1 MSERGRE
8 VLFEKVHKGCSLGT
22 ENILHL
28 DLDSVYTI
36 VFICKNLS
44 SYILK
49 ICVLYCMLYPHK
61 IVLKRFMY
69 MYIFLEENPEV
80 FFFFFFSFSNGSN
93 KDNES
98 QRYSNFQPSACL
110 EKLPSLYIARGSQLS
125 TIADF
130 KSFHFLM
137 LSNLNVVGITM
148 IEFQI

>member
-8 VLFEKVHKGCSLGT
+8 VLFQKVHKGASLGT

-36 VFICKNLS
+36 VFICKNAS

-49 ICVLYCMLYPHK
+49 ICVLYCMLYLHK

-80 FFFFFFSFSNGSN
+80 FFFP
-93 KDNES
+93 
-98 QRYSNFQPSACL
+98 QVL
-110 EKLPSLYIARGSQLS
+110 
-125 TIADF
+125 
-130 KSFHFLM
+130 
-137 LSNLNVVGITM
+137 
-148 IEFQI
+148 